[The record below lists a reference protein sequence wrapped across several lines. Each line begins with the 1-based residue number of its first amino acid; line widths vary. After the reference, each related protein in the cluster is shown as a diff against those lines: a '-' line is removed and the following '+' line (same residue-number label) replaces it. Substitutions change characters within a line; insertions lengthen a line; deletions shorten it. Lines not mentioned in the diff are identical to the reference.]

1 MIYLDNNTAI
11 QDLYIPRQSAKSAGG
26 GVNDWATKDYVNS
39 ALAAETARTE
49 STYAKKSALSAYTP
63 TSGFTTINGQTIT
76 NGGDI
81 TIEGT
86 AYSGGSN
93 IQIEEN
99 VISVTGIPT
108 EFKTINGSAITGN
121 GDLTIEGKVYSAGTL
136 INIDENDTISVT
148 GVSTTQEVEGLIS
161 AATASTTGWV
171 EDQHYLTEHQ
181 SLSAYSTTSEVEGM
195 ISAATASTTGW
206 VADQHYLTEHQSLS
220 AYSTTQ
226 EVEGMISA
234 STASTTGWVSDQH
247 YLTEHQSLSA
257 YTPTSGFSTINGQ
270 VITNG
275 SAITIDT
282 SATVELTQAQYDA
295 LVSGGTVEE
304 GTIYVITDAPTI
316 DIDDLAS
323 KRLQELDELPSEAT
337 DGDMVNYNGEI
348 WRYSTGTVQTAW
360 IDILYDRLFAFRY
373 DELTED
379 MDGQTLFKLRYNNSS
394 TNYDEVIYDHSANTL
409 SVKASNQGSSKLTV
423 NFNNPSEQSCRT
435 ADYSYHYYYFT
446 WVEGSVFVRM
456 SNAEQMYDAN
466 SGFTLD
472 GGWKKI
478 EKNDEVVIGDI
489 QGSGYTRGIP
499 RWNRSGEIVGKE
511 SDANTLSY
519 RVNGSYFYVLSHST
533 ISHPNI
539 YAPTE
544 SGTTGQML
552 ISQGNAAPVWS
563 NWIKSVQI
571 TSDAYDALVQAG
583 TTDPNTLYLI
593 VDE

>member
-26 GVNDWATKDYVNS
+26 GVNDWATKEYVNS
-39 ALAAETARTE
+39 SLAAETARTE
-49 STYAKKSALSAYTP
+49 STYAKKGALSAYTP
-63 TSGFTTINGQTIT
+63 TTGFTTINGQPIT
-76 NGGDI
+76 EGGDI
-81 TIEGT
+81 VIEGT
-86 AYSGGSN
+86 AWYAGDN
-93 IQIEEN
+93 IKIEDN
-99 VISVTGIPT
+99 TISVTGIPT

-121 GDLTIEGKVYSAGTL
+121 GDLTIEGKIYSAGTL

-148 GVSTTQEVEGLIS
+148 GVSTTSEVEGLIS

-234 STASTTGWVSDQH
+234 ATASTTGWVSDQH
-247 YLTEHQSLSA
+247 YLTEHQSLTA

-282 SATVELTQAQYDA
+282 SATVELTQAEYDA
-295 LVSGGTVEE
+295 LPEKDA

-323 KRLQELDELPSEAT
+323 KRLQELDELPSAAT

-348 WRYSTGTVQTAW
+348 WRYSTGTVHTAW
-360 IDILYDRLFAFRY
+360 IDIIYDRLFAFRY

-379 MDGQTLFKLRYNNSS
+379 MDGQTLFKMRYNSS
-394 TNYDEVIYDHSANTL
+394 SVNYDEIIYNHSANTL

-423 NFNNPSEQSCRT
+423 NFNNPTEQSCRT

-446 WVEGSVFVRM
+446 WVEGTIFVRM
-456 SNAEQMYDAN
+456 NYAEQMYDVN

-472 GGWKKI
+472 GGWNKI
-478 EKNDEVVIGDI
+478 EKNDEVVLGEI
-489 QGSGYTRGIP
+489 QGSGYTKGIP
-499 RWNRSGEIVGKE
+499 RWNRAGEIVGKE
-511 SDANTLSY
+511 SEANSLSY
-519 RVNGSYFYVLSHST
+519 RVNGNYFYVLSHST
-533 ISHPNI
+533 ASHPNI

-571 TSDAYDALVQAG
+571 TSDAYDALVDAG

>member
-26 GVNDWATKDYVNS
+26 GVNDWATKEYVNS
-39 ALAAETARTE
+39 SLAAETARTE
-49 STYAKKSALSAYTP
+49 STYAKKGALSAYTP
-63 TSGFTTINGQTIT
+63 TTGFTTINGQPIT
-76 NGGDI
+76 EGGDI
-81 TIEGT
+81 VIEGT
-86 AYSGGSN
+86 AWYAGDN
-93 IQIEEN
+93 IKIEDN
-99 VISVTGIPT
+99 TISVTGIPT

-121 GDLTIEGKVYSAGTL
+121 GDLTIEGKVYSAGKL

-148 GVSTTQEVEGLIS
+148 GVSTTSEVEGLIS

-171 EDQHYLTEHQ
+171 ADQHYLTEHQ

-220 AYSTTQ
+220 AY
-226 EVEGMISA
+226 
-234 STASTTGWVSDQH
+234 
-247 YLTEHQSLSA
+247 
-257 YTPTSGFSTINGQ
+257 TPTSGFSTINGQ

-282 SATVELTQAQYDA
+282 SATVELTQAEYDA
-295 LVSGGTVEE
+295 LPEKDA

-323 KRLQELDELPSEAT
+323 KRLQELNKLPSGAT
-337 DGDMVNYNGEI
+337 EGDMVNYNGAI

-360 IDILYDRLFAFRY
+360 IDVIYDRLFAFRY

-379 MDGQTLFKLRYNNSS
+379 MDGKTIFKMRYNSS
-394 TNYDEVIYDHSANTL
+394 SVNYDEIIYNHSANTL
-409 SVKASNQGSSKLTV
+409 SVKASNAGSSKLTV
-423 NFNNPSEQSCRT
+423 NFNNPTEQSCRT

-446 WVEGSVFVRM
+446 WVEGTIFVRM
-456 SNAEQMYDAN
+456 NYAEQMYDVN

-472 GGWKKI
+472 GGWNKI
-478 EKNDEVVIGDI
+478 EKNDEVVLGEI
-489 QGSGYTRGIP
+489 QGSGYTKGIP
-499 RWNRSGEIVGKE
+499 RWNRAGEIVGKE
-511 SDANTLSY
+511 SEANSLSY
-519 RVNGSYFYVLSHST
+519 RVNGNYFYVLSHST
-533 ISHPNI
+533 ASHPNI

-571 TSDAYDALVQAG
+571 TSDAYDALVDAG